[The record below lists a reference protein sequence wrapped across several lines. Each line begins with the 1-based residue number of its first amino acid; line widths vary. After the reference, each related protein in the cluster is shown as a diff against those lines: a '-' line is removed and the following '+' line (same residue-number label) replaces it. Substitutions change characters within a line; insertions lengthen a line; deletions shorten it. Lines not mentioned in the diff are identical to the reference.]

1 MTLWNDKNLVSRGNY
16 GVRVARPGYDAGSCA
31 DTQLIFNSGWPIL
44 QICRVYDFSKKGVE
58 NRRCWYKG
66 EWGDEVPAGYTR
78 SYDNDVSRWGCM
90 VNRKYVA
97 KIIRQTTYSY
107 SDGAECIEFVY
118 KRISHQLGFAP
129 FFLDM
134 GVISNDTTKNKVVL
148 FSIDIE
154 KDIDYPY
161 NDAPTPII
169 SVPKDYGMKSSSIFP
184 RVEGL
189 STGVFSKLVKA
200 VKTQATSNDI
210 RYEEQTGVRMPVI
223 HWTPLLGK
231 EIAGATGK
239 VLKDYEPFAFS
250 DCYAMS
256 YDASTGNPIYLHL
269 NDDGGI
275 YYERH
280 SIRYDYNSSQVAVG
294 YNTLGQAIIGYE
306 RLTMVVFRSPLVS
319 PEYVEVEV

>member
-58 NRRCWYKG
+58 KKRYWYKG
-66 EWGDEVPAGYTR
+66 EWGDEVPAGYSG
-78 SYDNDVSRWGCM
+78 SYDNDNQRGCI
-90 VNRKYVA
+90 VNRKYVS
-97 KIIRQTTYSY
+97 KITRQTIYY
-107 SDGAECIEFVY
+107 YPDGSECIEFVY
-118 KRISHQLGFAP
+118 KKISHQLGFTP

-134 GVISNDTTKNKVVL
+134 SVISNDATKNKVVL

-154 KDIDYPY
+154 KDVDYPY

-169 SVPKDYGMKSSSIFP
+169 SVPRDYGMKSSSIFP
-184 RVEGL
+184 RVDGL

-210 RYEEQTGVRMPVI
+210 RYAEQIGVSMPVI
-223 HWTPLLGK
+223 HWTPLLEK

-256 YDASTGNPIYLHL
+256 YDVSTGNPIYLHL

-280 SIRYDYNSSQVAVG
+280 PVRYDYNSNQVAVG
-294 YNTLGQAIIGYE
+294 YNTIGQDIIGYE

>member
-58 NRRCWYKG
+58 NRRCWYNG
-66 EWGDEVPAGYTR
+66 EWRDEVPAGYTR

-97 KIIRQTTYSY
+97 KVIRQTTYFY
-107 SDGAECIEFVY
+107 SDGKECIEFVY
-118 KRISHQLGFAP
+118 KRISHQLGFTP

-154 KDIDYPY
+154 KDVDYPY

-169 SVPKDYGMKSSSIFP
+169 SVPRDYGMKSSSIFP
-184 RVEGL
+184 RVDGL

-200 VKTQATSNDI
+200 VKTQDTSNDT
-210 RYEEQTGVRMPVI
+210 RVEEYDNISMPVI
-223 HWTPLLGK
+223 NWTPLPEDEVESAEEG
-231 EIAGATGK
+231 

-250 DCYAMS
+250 DCYFAVYGDS
-256 YDASTGNPIYLHL
+256 VVFGHL
-269 NDDGGI
+269 NDEGGI

-280 SIRYDYNSSQVAVG
+280 PVRYNYNNNNVAVG
-294 YNTLGQAIIGYE
+294 YNTLAQAIIGYE